1 MSSAVSFRLLSGLL
15 VVCLGILLSLGA
27 TPAWSQAT
35 SSSSVVGLVTDQ
47 SGAAVPAADVKLVDN
62 ETQMSR
68 TTPTNEAGRYVF
80 VNVPSGTYTVRINK
94 AGFALS
100 ETAGVNV
107 TAGNTVTIN
116 AVLEVGTSTETVE
129 VTATAAAELQT
140 TNATVGTTLSGDS
153 ILFLPNLGRDVQTL
167 ATLQPAVTPS
177 SGTAYGSGFTAGA
190 FNDQNTYMLDGGNV
204 SDDMAGNTNGY
215 QTNFTGLG
223 GTQTG
228 GASSGVVPTPVE
240 SVEEVRVQ
248 VFSQTADFNN
258 SVGSNVQM
266 TTKRGTKDWHGAA
279 YMFYFATDVG
289 AANNWQNNH
298 TPSTF
303 NGVSLPYTPI
313 ISNHRDRFGGA
324 LGGPIVPFNVLG
336 GKWYGFLNYEGLRF
350 PNAGTFEALVPT
362 AEMRAGV
369 IQIPNASG
377 QYVAYNLN
385 PNPVTVNGV
394 TYQPAVCPAGSC
406 DPRGIGLNPIVSQM
420 WQKEMPLPNDPS
432 YGSGD
437 GHNVEGYLSALRSP
451 LKTNNYI
458 GRVDHD
464 FNPKW
469 HFMTSYRYTR
479 LVSLTANQV
488 DIGGALPGDTLG
500 APAATAPRPQVDGYF
515 VAGLTTS
522 ITPNVTNDFRFAY
535 LRQFWQWGTAQAPPQ
550 VSGLGGAIELA
561 GSPTAS
567 SAEST
572 AGNALIPY
580 NVNSQSIRQ
589 RFWDGQD
596 KQITDNLSML
606 RGNHL
611 FQYGGSYQRD
621 FDYHMRTDNGIG
633 INNQIIY
640 WLGNYGQGNWTNS
653 PYIPTTVP
661 SSQYSSYENLYGEVL
676 GIVAQSQVAYTRAG
690 SALNLQPVGSV
701 AFDQSIIPYYN
712 LYFSD
717 TWHLKPSVTFTYGLA
732 YALEMPPYEI
742 NGKQVALVDSGDN
755 LVSFDSYIAQREK
768 AALAGQTYD
777 PTLGFA
783 LVPNVGNGLKY
794 PYNPFYGEFSPRAA
808 IAWNP
813 GTMDGVLGKLLGSRK
828 TVIRAGY
835 GRIYGRINGVNQV
848 LVPLLGPGLLQG
860 VVCNGAVAPS
870 LAPAGTAPGT
880 CLGTGQATPAN
891 AFRIG
896 TDGLTAPLPA
906 ASPTLAQPFF
916 PGGTNPNAGDATA
929 LDPNYRPNRTDN
941 LSISF
946 QRQMSTKSTLEVG
959 YIGRISRNDYMEVN
973 LDAVP
978 YMETLGGQTFAA
990 AYSALWESLCGGTY
1004 PCTSTVTPANAPVQ
1018 PFFEAALGGTSSAYC
1033 KGYTSCTAAFATNQA
1048 SNIKSALVSTLWSA
1062 LNNAAAGQP
1071 WTGGRTMISSP
1082 LNGGTNQATSIS
1094 LVGSYGWSNYN
1105 AVYTSFRTSDWHGL
1119 TAVSNFTWSRGLG
1132 TAAYAQYNSSTTA
1145 MDAYDLNANY
1155 GPQLFDVKFV
1165 YNASMYWQPP
1175 IFKGN
1180 RGIEGKL
1187 LGGWTLSPLFTAQS
1201 GFPIAVG
1208 YSPGAYTQAFGE
1220 SSSSSINTNAENAVG
1235 AAPYTGTTS
1244 TKYGVTGSG
1253 GIGTNNPYGVNMFSN
1268 PAAVYSEF
1276 RPCILGIDT
1285 SCGGY
1290 ANLRGMPRW
1299 NLDATL
1305 VKNFGI
1311 IKERVGA
1318 TLFFAFTN
1326 VLNHNVLS
1334 NPTLSLT
1341 SPTTFGRITTQSNT
1355 PRNMEFGLRLHF

>member
-1 MSSAVSFRLLSGLL
+1 MESRGSSRFFYGLL

-27 TPAWSQAT
+27 TPVWSQAT

-47 SGAAVPAADVKLVDN
+47 SGAAVPGADVRLVDN
-62 ETQMSR
+62 ETQSSR
-68 TTPTNEAGRYVF
+68 STPTNEAGRYIF
-80 VNVPSGTYTVRINK
+80 VNVSSGTYTVRITK
-94 AGFALS
+94 GGFALS
-100 ETAGVNV
+100 ETGGVNV
-107 TAGNTVTIN
+107 TAGGTVTIN

-140 TNATVGTTLSGDS
+140 TNATVGSTLSGNS

-177 SGTAYGSGFTAGA
+177 SGYGSGFTAGA

-204 SDDMAGNTNGY
+204 SDDMAGNTTGY
-215 QTNFTGLG
+215 QTNFTGLA

-240 SVEEVRVQ
+240 SVEEVRVS
-248 VFSQTADFNN
+248 VFSETADFNN
-258 SVGSNVQM
+258 SAGGNIQM

-289 AANNWQNNH
+289 AANSWQNNH

-303 NGVSLPYTPI
+303 NGVSLPYTPLP
-313 ISNHRDRFGGA
+313 SNHRDRFGGA
-324 LGGPIVPFNVLG
+324 LGGPIIPFNVLG

-350 PNAGTFEALVPT
+350 PNAGTFESLVPT

-369 IQIPNASG
+369 IQIANSSG

-385 PNPVTVNGV
+385 SAPVTVNGV
-394 TYQPAVCPAGSC
+394 TYQPAACPAGSC
-406 DPRGIGLNPIVSQM
+406 DPRGIGLNPTVSQM
-420 WQKEMPLPNDPS
+420 WQKDMPLPNDPS

-437 GHNVEGYLSALRSP
+437 GHNVEGYLSTLRAP
-451 LKTNNYI
+451 LTTNNYI

-464 FNPKW
+464 FTPKW
-469 HFMTSYRYTR
+469 RLMTSYRYTR
-479 LVSLTANQV
+479 LVNLTTNQV

-500 APAATAPRPQVDGYF
+500 TPAAQAPRPQIDAYLVT
-515 VAGLTTS
+515 GLTTS

-550 VSGLGGAIELA
+550 LPGLGGALEIA

-572 AGNALIPY
+572 PGNALIPY
-580 NVNSQSIRQ
+580 NVNSQNIRQ

-606 RGNHL
+606 KGNHL

-621 FDYHMRTDNGIG
+621 YDYHMRTDNGIG
-633 INNQIIY
+633 VDNQIVY

-661 SSQYSSYENLYGEVL
+661 SSQYSAYENLYSDVL

-701 AFDQSIIPYYN
+701 AYDQSIIPYYN

-717 TWHLKPSVTFTYGLA
+717 TWHLKPSVTFTYGMA
-732 YALEMPPYEI
+732 WALEMPPYEI
-742 NGKQVALVDSGDN
+742 NGKQVALVDSSDN

-777 PTLGFA
+777 PTLGFS
-783 LVPNVGNGLKY
+783 LVPNVGKGLKY
-794 PYNPFYGEFSPRAA
+794 PYYPFYGEFSPRAA

-828 TVIRAGY
+828 TVIRVGY

-860 VVCNGAVAPS
+860 VICNGAVAPS

-896 TDGLTAPLPA
+896 VDGLTAPLPA

-946 QRQMSTKSTLEVG
+946 QRQVSTKSTLELG
-959 YIGRISRNDYMEVN
+959 YIGRISRNDYVEVN

-1018 PFFEAALGGTSSAYC
+1018 PFLEAALGGTSSAYC
-1033 KGYTSCTAAFATNQA
+1033 KGYASCTAAFATNQA
-1048 SNIKSALVSTLWSA
+1048 SNIKNALVSTLWSA
-1062 LNNAAAGQP
+1062 LNNAASGQA

-1105 AVYTSFRTSDWHGL
+1105 AVYTSFRTGDWHGL
-1119 TAVSNFTWSRGLG
+1119 TAVSNLTWSRGLG
-1132 TAAYAQYNSSTTA
+1132 TASYAQYNSSTTA
-1145 MDAYDLNANY
+1145 LDPYDLSANY
-1155 GPQLFDVKFV
+1155 GPQLFDVRFV
-1165 YNASMYWQPP
+1165 YNASMYYQPP

-1180 RGIEGKL
+1180 HGVEGKL
-1187 LGGWTLSPLFTAQS
+1187 LGGWTISPLFTAQS

-1220 SSSSSINTNAENAVG
+1220 SSSSSVNSNAENAVG

-1290 ANLRGMPRW
+1290 ANLRGLPRW
-1299 NLDATL
+1299 NLDASV
-1305 VKNFGI
+1305 VKDFGV

-1334 NPTLSLT
+1334 NPSISLT